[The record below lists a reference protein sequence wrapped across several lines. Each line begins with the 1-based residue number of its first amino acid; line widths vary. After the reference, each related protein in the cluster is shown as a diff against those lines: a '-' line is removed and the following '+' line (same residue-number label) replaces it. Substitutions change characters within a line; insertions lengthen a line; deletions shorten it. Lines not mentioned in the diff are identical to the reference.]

1 MCEPGELLCSYL
13 FLLPDH
19 GLCFFCLFVLFYT
32 DVFDLCYFYSLE
44 TYFFFYERQR
54 EGGSRGMGRW
64 EETGSRERR
73 NYNQIYYMRKSQV
86 SMKVIKREK
95 YVKIIV

>member
-1 MCEPGELLCSYL
+1 
-13 FLLPDH
+13 
-19 GLCFFCLFVLFYT
+19 
-32 DVFDLCYFYSLE
+32 
-44 TYFFFYERQR
+44 
-54 EGGSRGMGRW
+54 MGRW